1 MISAMK
7 WQCNGLEE
15 LPSICVELQS
25 KLKPGTLCV
34 LDGEMGAG
42 KTTFVATFLRQ
53 FGFEDVSSPSFSLVQ
68 HYDAKIPVYHIDLYR
83 LEGGVDV
90 DMLDLD
96 YYFKQKDHLIFVEWA
111 SKLAVIEAPY
121 VKLSIQRSKQN
132 SEQRL
137 IIFTHVS

>member
-25 KLKPGTLCV
+25 KLRPGTLCV

-53 FGFEDVSSPSFSLVQ
+53 FVQ

-121 VKLSIQRSKQN
+121 VKLSIQRSNQG

-137 IIFTHVS
+137 ITFTHVS